1 MGQGGKYIGKAN
13 RGKWGKGEGNA
24 KQIPLLLQPPPNF
37 ASKSKIGIK
46 WAGRERKKIGN
57 GGGNGKVGGGGRGF
71 DLAGEEQRAV

>member
-37 ASKSKIGIK
+37 ASKIGIK